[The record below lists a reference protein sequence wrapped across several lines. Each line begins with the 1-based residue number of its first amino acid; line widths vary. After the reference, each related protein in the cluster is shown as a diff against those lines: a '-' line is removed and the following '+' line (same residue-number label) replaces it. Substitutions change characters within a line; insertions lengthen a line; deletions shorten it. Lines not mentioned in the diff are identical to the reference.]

1 MYVLIQNVRPQLI
14 TPVGFIIEYLW
25 EGQRDNHWCWHV
37 RVGLVKATVEGVGD
51 LSVLRD
57 ESALDQ
63 FTRNRHQSILSRG
76 VRPENRVARGGK
88 LVNLPMADA
97 EPAASSS
104 QHSPA
109 QPRSECWEHLCLP
122 APELDFWLQETLSY

>member
-1 MYVLIQNVRPQLI
+1 MKA
-14 TPVGFIIEYLW
+14 
-25 EGQRDNHWCWHV
+25 
-37 RVGLVKATVEGVGD
+37 RVGGVGD
-51 LSVLRD
+51 LSVLHD
-57 ESALDQ
+57 KSALDQ

-76 VRPENRVARGGK
+76 IRPENRVARGGK
-88 LVNLPMADA
+88 LVNLHMADA

-109 QPRSECWEHLCLP
+109 QPRSECWKHLCLS